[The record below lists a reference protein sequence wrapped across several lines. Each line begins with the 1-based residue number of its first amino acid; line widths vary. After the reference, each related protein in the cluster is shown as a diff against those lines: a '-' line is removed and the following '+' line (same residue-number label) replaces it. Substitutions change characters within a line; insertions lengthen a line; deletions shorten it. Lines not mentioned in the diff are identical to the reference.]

1 MLSKRII
8 LFISLFCLFTSSKS
22 QQIEIIKSP
31 RKASIYSAILPGS
44 GQFYNEK
51 YWKIPVLYAAMGTAL
66 YVANWNRKE
75 YLSYR
80 KAYQYR
86 TDADESTLDEYEG
99 IYTESN
105 LITIKNYHRKNRDL
119 GYIIMVGIYL
129 LNIVDASVD
138 AHLFNFNVNDYLSLK
153 IAPKVL
159 RLQNQNQYALTLTL
173 NLLR

>member
-8 LFISLFCLFTSSKS
+8 LLFSLLCFYTSSKS

-31 RKASIYSAILPGS
+31 VKASIYSAILPGS

-51 YWKIPVLYAAMGTAL
+51 YWKIPVLYAAMATAL
-66 YVANWNRKE
+66 YVANWNRIE

-86 TDADESTLDEYEG
+86 TDSDENTIDEYAG
-99 IYTESN
+99 IYTEGN
-105 LITIKNYHRKNRDL
+105 LITIKNDHRKNRDL

-138 AHLFNFNVNDYLSLK
+138 AHLFNFNVNDNLSLR
-153 IAPKVL
+153 IAPKIL
-159 RLQNQNQYALTLTL
+159 RLQNQNQYALALTL
-173 NLLR
+173 NL